1 MERSIKIFVFVL
13 IIISSPILVSAEK
26 GKTAWWSTPIIIV
39 LYIAFF
45 LLAAAV
51 ALCLRHYRDRRLHH
65 ELYNNRRLAAA
76 PGLGPEEI
84 ESLPSLRF
92 SEMKMHKID
101 EKDQQLECSVCL
113 NEFKDEEVLRIL
125 PHCLHVF
132 HPQCISPWLSD
143 HLTCPI
149 CRFVI
154 INIMYTLSTLLY
166 NVREIIFRRP
176 FEFTLHDSNMWKFVG
191 IYFYCY
197 R

>member
-1 MERSIKIFVFVL
+1 MERIKFFLFVL

-51 ALCLRHYRDRRLHH
+51 ALCLRHYPDRRLHH

-92 SEMKMHKID
+92 SEMKMHKFD

-125 PHCLHVF
+125 PDCLHVF
-132 HPQCISPWLSD
+132 HPHCISPWLSD
-143 HLTCPI
+143 HLTCPV

-154 INIMYTLSTLLY
+154 INI
-166 NVREIIFRRP
+166 
-176 FEFTLHDSNMWKFVG
+176 
-191 IYFYCY
+191 IYSFNILPCY
-197 R
+197 RNIFLS